1 MTHDFWTKFG
11 IFGHSGSLAIIL
23 FEGQYHHDIERR
35 SAASL
40 QAMAWRWCRRGTVA
54 WHWRASVPVDRHWR
68 ASVAPAWHGIARV
81 A

>member
-40 QAMAWRWCRRGTVA
+40 QAMAWRWCRRGTLA
-54 WHWRASVPVDRHWR
+54 QHWH
-68 ASVAPAWHGIARV
+68 ASVALWHGTGALAWQGIACV

>member
-40 QAMAWRWCRRGTVA
+40 QAMAWRRCRRGTVA
-54 WHWRASVPVDRHWR
+54 WHWRASVAVWTGTG
-68 ASVAPAWHGIARV
+68 ALAWQGIARV

>member
-1 MTHDFWTKFG
+1 MTHNFWTKFG

-40 QAMAWRWCRRGTVA
+40 QAMAWRWCRRGSGMLA
-54 WHWRASVPVDRHWR
+54 WHCGMAL
-68 ASVAPAWHGIARV
+68 AR
-81 A
+81 